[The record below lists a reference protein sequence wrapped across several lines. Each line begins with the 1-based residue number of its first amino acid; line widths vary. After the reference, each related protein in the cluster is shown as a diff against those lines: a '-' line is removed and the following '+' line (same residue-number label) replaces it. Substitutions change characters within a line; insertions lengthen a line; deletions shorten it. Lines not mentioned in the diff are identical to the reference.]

1 MSRIVDNLIA
11 YRILKMLVT
20 NFEDTEAFKLGI
32 IDAKGKNIR
41 KANTLQTSNERD
53 AYTYLNRLVFNVKK
67 IINRLPG
74 GESKMKSLVAAL
86 WLVKEQYQ
94 SGNRST
100 AMLQEKFDNIMKMMD
115 NRVSLVEE
123 EIIVKKFLDEDGAV
137 ANVTGAAVSTDQPK
151 IGPKEIKKYKAGQAS
166 TIAGMIRRPKPVGV

>member
-1 MSRIVDNLIA
+1 MSLIVDNLIA
-11 YRILKMLVT
+11 FRILKMLVT
-20 NFEDTEAFKLGI
+20 NFEDTEAYKLGI
-32 IDAKGKNIR
+32 IDAKGKSIR
-41 KANTLQTSNERD
+41 KANTLQTSQERD
-53 AYTYLNRLVFNVKK
+53 AYTYLNRLVFNMKK
-67 IINRLPG
+67 IINKIPG
-74 GESKMKSLVAAL
+74 GENKIKSLVAAL
-86 WLVKEQYQ
+86 WLVKEHYE

-123 EIIVKKFLDEDGAV
+123 EILVKKFLEEDGI
-137 ANVTGAAVSTDQPK
+137 ANVTGAAVSTNEPK